1 MPVRRSRCPR
11 AEASVFVIV
20 LLVKHRREFKKVV
33 ASNSAIS
40 LARFLR
46 LTGLASSISAV
57 TLPLSIYTFINTQ
70 RSSGVYYDYSWTV
83 FHAFVSGLGLTELV

>member
-1 MPVRRSRCPR
+1 M
-11 AEASVFVIV
+11 FVIV

-40 LARFLR
+40 LPRFLR

-57 TLPLSIYTFINTQ
+57 TLPLSIYTFVNAN
-70 RSSGVYYDYSWTV
+70 RVGGVYYDYSWSV
-83 FHAFVSGLGLTELV
+83 FHSFVSGSETAACI